1 MAWSALHNHSEFS
14 VLDGFAHP
22 QEYLDR
28 AQEIGLK
35 AFAITEHGNQYS
47 WVYFDELKK
56 NYPDIKIIYGVELYE
71 CFNTKVQDKDNKYFH
86 LVALAKNERGRI
98 ALNEIIT
105 ISNFEGF
112 YYKPRVDLQTLSPYA
127 NDIVVLSACLAS
139 KIARES
145 DYKKCIQYV
154 QKYKSIFPH
163 FYLEM
168 QSHDTDDQ
176 REYNQKILKL
186 SQDTNTDFVITT
198 DSHAATKDDLY
209 YQARHVQIAHD
220 DETLTEVYSGC
231 YLQSEDEIHEIMDT
245 QIGSENVDF
254 GLEKSNEIA
263 DSIDIVDMPFQE
275 PQLPTFPL
283 PDGYKDNFE
292 YLKHLT
298 GLGWITRGIDKM
310 SDEEQ
315 SIRRKRLDYEL
326 GIIHQMN
333 YDGYFLIVWD
343 FINYA
348 KNNDIIV
355 GDGRGSGGGAIV
367 NYLLGISEL
376 DPIKYDL
383 IFERFLNPERVSMP
397 DIDLDFADR
406 DKIISYLMQKY
417 GDDRVCQIINF
428 SYITPVV
435 AIKDVARV
443 LGIPYFVSDKIS
455 KKFVYETFEECVAN
469 NPNLYEEYID
479 YKELFDIAS
488 KISGRV
494 RNASI
499 HAGGVGIVDTK
510 ITDYM
515 AMKVGNKGEHVI
527 QVDKK
532 KVEEIGIIKFDILGV
547 ATLGVV
553 QEVMHEVG
561 LTPWDLNI
569 NNPKFANDEA
579 TFKLLQSARTN
590 GVFQVESQ
598 GMKDLLLRLQPTSLE
613 DVSAIL
619 ALYRPD
625 SMAMLEDYIYYK
637 HHPDEITYWHPDMI
651 PLLEKTYGC
660 IIYQEEIMDIVRV
673 MGGRTYGGADKFRK
687 GIGKK
692 DKTLVKQEADKLYSE
707 ILKNG
712 YIEELAKRISE
723 YMATMGGYSFNKC
736 LSGDTKLKRPSLQRY
751 QFAPT
756 IEEMYKIKN
765 DYEYALKTNHK
776 ALYKKYNANGYGN
789 ALSMYNDFRVRKNK
803 IIDIRYEGRR
813 QTYLITTENGSQI
826 KCTDNHKFPTPNGN
840 IKLSGLKPGMEL
852 YVLGEYEKCAK
863 KYNLTD
869 GHYIKNIPKKGEKG
883 FQNKP
888 NGNSV
893 IFENYKKSCISR
905 KCKCEICGREYSD
918 DIRFE
923 LHHVDL
929 DRTNNNEN
937 NFQWLCVSCHKKE
950 HYKNDRIK
958 AFEKGIP
965 VNTCKIVSIEPYA
978 IEDVYDIEMEHPNH
992 NFIVD
997 SGIVTSNS
1005 HSALY
1010 AILTMKTAYLKA
1022 HYPAHFFCA
1031 LLNQN
1036 KGDYGVINK
1045 YIIDAKEFGVEILP
1059 PHINKSA
1066 RGFTVNDGKI
1076 LFGLEAIKG
1085 IGEKFVDEILE
1096 ERSETKFLSYKDF
1109 VERVSPQ
1116 KSQIISLVKA
1126 GAIPCKN
1133 KKRFLTNYAKELFEY
1148 KTYTD
1153 VTTLPK
1159 LSILQEQYGI
1169 DTSTIKDKEA
1179 RLKLYNQRKAI
1190 EYQILQDNKFNAH
1203 MNDFSEKYLQNE
1215 EFWEF
1220 DALSIF
1226 ISNNPFEQAY
1236 RFISQS
1242 FDDVPDNG
1250 EGVTVGII
1258 ANVTKKKDRKGKQF
1272 AFISLYSAFGLI
1284 EITCWHTQLK
1294 QYEDLIKRGNQV
1306 AIMFNKKDN
1315 KATVKLMKTYQQ
1327 WLVDRKLR

>member
-1 MAWSALHNHSEFS
+1 MTWSALHNHSEFS

-22 QEYLDR
+22 KEYLDR

-56 NYPDIKIIYGVELYE
+56 NYPDIKLIYGVELYE
-71 CFNTKVQDKDNKYFH
+71 CFDINIQDKDSKYFH
-86 LVALAKNERGRI
+86 LVALAKNEQGRI

-105 ISNFEGF
+105 ASNFEGF
-112 YYKPRVDLQTLSPYA
+112 YYKPRADLKMLAPYA
-127 NDIVVLSACLAS
+127 EDIIILSACLAS
-139 KIARES
+139 KIARE
-145 DYKKCIQYV
+145 DGYQKCIQYI
-154 QKYKSIFPH
+154 KEYKSIFPH

-168 QSHDTDDQ
+168 QSHETEEQ
-176 REYNQKILKL
+176 SAYNQKILNL

-198 DSHAATKDDLY
+198 DSHAATKEDLY

-220 DETLTEVYSGC
+220 DETLTEIYSGC
-231 YLQSEDEIHEIMDT
+231 YLQTEKEIHEIMDS
-245 QIGSENVDF
+245 QIGFSNVCL
-254 GLEKSNEIA
+254 GLNISNEIA
-263 DSIDIVDMPFQE
+263 DMIDVVNMPFQE

-283 PDGYKDNFE
+283 PDGFEDNLE
-292 YLKHLT
+292 YLKYLT
-298 GLGWITRGIDKM
+298 ERGWVTRGIDKM
-310 SDEEQ
+310 SVEEQ
-315 SIRRKRLDYEL
+315 IIRRKRLEYEL
-326 GIIHQMN
+326 GVIHQMN

-343 FINYA
+343 FVNYA

-397 DIDLDFADR
+397 DLDLDFADR

-417 GDDRVCQIINF
+417 GNDRVCQIINF
-428 SYITPVV
+428 SYITPIV

-455 KKFVYETFEECVAN
+455 KKFVYETFEECIES
-469 NPNLYEEYID
+469 NPNLYEEYVE

-488 KISGRV
+488 RISGRV

-515 AMKVGNKGEHVI
+515 AMKAGSKGERVI

-553 QEVMHEVG
+553 QEVMKAVG

-569 NNPKFANDEA
+569 NNPKFANDEK
-579 TFKLLQSARTN
+579 TFKLLQSAKTN

-598 GMKDLLLRLQPTSLE
+598 GMKDLLLRLHPTSLE

-625 SMAMLEDYIYYK
+625 SIAMLEDYIYYK

-692 DKTLVKQEADKLYSE
+692 DKNLVKQEADKLYSE

-712 YIEELAKRISE
+712 HNEELAKKISE
-723 YMATMGGYSFNKC
+723 YMATMGNYSFNK
-736 LSGDTKLKRPSLQRY
+736 
-751 QFAPT
+751 
-756 IEEMYKIKN
+756 
-765 DYEYALKTNHK
+765 
-776 ALYKKYNANGYGN
+776 
-789 ALSMYNDFRVRKNK
+789 
-803 IIDIRYEGRR
+803 
-813 QTYLITTENGSQI
+813 
-826 KCTDNHKFPTPNGN
+826 
-840 IKLSGLKPGMEL
+840 
-852 YVLGEYEKCAK
+852 
-863 KYNLTD
+863 
-869 GHYIKNIPKKGEKG
+869 
-883 FQNKP
+883 
-888 NGNSV
+888 
-893 IFENYKKSCISR
+893 
-905 KCKCEICGREYSD
+905 
-918 DIRFE
+918 
-923 LHHVDL
+923 
-929 DRTNNNEN
+929 
-937 NFQWLCVSCHKKE
+937 
-950 HYKNDRIK
+950 
-958 AFEKGIP
+958 
-965 VNTCKIVSIEPYA
+965 
-978 IEDVYDIEMEHPNH
+978 
-992 NFIVD
+992 
-997 SGIVTSNS
+997 S

-1010 AILTMKTAYLKA
+1010 AVLTMKTAYLKA
-1022 HYPAHFFCA
+1022 HYPSHFFCA

-1036 KGDYGVINK
+1036 KNDYGVINK

-1059 PHINKSA
+1059 PHINKSE
-1066 RGFTVNDGKI
+1066 RGFTVNNGKI

-1085 IGEKFVDEILE
+1085 IGEKFVDDILE
-1096 ERSETKFLSYKDF
+1096 KRKECKFSDYKDF
-1109 VERVSPQ
+1109 MKRVSPQ
-1116 KSQIISLVKA
+1116 KAQIISLVKA

-1133 KKRFLTNYAKELFEY
+1133 KKQFLINYAKEVFEY
-1148 KTYTD
+1148 RTYTD
-1153 VTTLPK
+1153 VSTLPK
-1159 LSILQEQYGI
+1159 LSILQEEYGI
-1169 DTSTIKDKEA
+1169 DTSVIKEKEA
-1179 RLKLYNQRKAI
+1179 RLKLYNQQRAI
-1190 EYQILQDNKFNAH
+1190 EFQKLQDNRFDTH
-1203 MNDFSEKYLQNE
+1203 MKDFFEKYLQNE

-1242 FDDVPDNG
+1242 FEEVPDNS
-1250 EGVTVGII
+1250 EGMTVGVI

-1272 AFISLYSAFGLI
+1272 AFISLYSAFGLL
-1284 EITCWHTQLK
+1284 EIICWHTQLK

-1306 AIMFNKKDN
+1306 AIKFNKKDN